1 MLSDI
6 EYYLRAKMLKK
17 QRHCKTVKRFLIS
30 SIILGWKIN
39 ENKMSYDERSQ
50 WQLLLLKHV
59 VYSENYKRHTSSVVY
74 LLSASLVHY
83 GVLYN
88 WGWYEY

>member
-17 QRHCKTVKRFLIS
+17 QRHCKTVKRFLIL

-59 VYSENYKRHTSSVVY
+59 VYSENYKRHTQFSG
-74 LLSASLVHY
+74 LLVKCQFGALWSII
-83 GVLYN
+83 
-88 WGWYEY
+88 